1 MTRNMDKWLGDGGM
15 PLIGQ
20 LGASIDGYGEG
31 WVTATWTPTELAGNT
46 RGIVQAGVV
55 AVLLDATM
63 NFALNAGLDG
73 GDRSKA
79 TLEMKTETMR
89 ASQVGDLLHVRG
101 EVVRLT
107 RSFAWTE
114 GWVRQGG
121 PEGDLAA
128 RSTGTFAVHRAE

>member
-1 MTRNMDKWLGDGGM
+1 MNKWLGDGGM
-15 PLIGQ
+15 GLISQ
-20 LGASIDGYGEG
+20 LGASFDAYGEG
-31 WVTATWTPTELAGNT
+31 WVTATWTPTDLAGNT
-46 RGIVQAGVV
+46 RAIVQAGVV
-55 AVLLDATM
+55 AVLLDAAM
-63 NFALNAGLDG
+63 NFALNAALDG

-89 ASQVGDLLHVRG
+89 ASQVGDTLHVRG

-128 RSTGTFAVHRAE
+128 RSTGTFAVHRA

>member
-1 MTRNMDKWLGDGGM
+1 MTRDMTKWLGDGGM

-20 LGASIDGYGEG
+20 LGASFDAFGEG

-55 AVLLDATM
+55 SVLLDAAM

-89 ASQVGDLLHVRG
+89 ASQVGDVLHVRG

-114 GWVRQGG
+114 AWVRQGG
-121 PEGDLAA
+121 PDGELAA
-128 RSTGTFAVHRAE
+128 RSTGTFAVHRA

>member
-1 MTRNMDKWLGDGGM
+1 MRDMTKWLGDGGM

-20 LGASIDGYGEG
+20 LGASFDHYGEG

-46 RGIVQAGVV
+46 RAIVQAGVV
-55 AVLLDATM
+55 AVLLDAAM
-63 NFALNAGLDG
+63 NFALNAALDG

-89 ASQVGDLLHVRG
+89 ASKVGDVLHVRG

-114 GWVRQGG
+114 GWVRQVTPDG
-121 PEGDLAA
+121 ELAA
-128 RSTGTFAVHRAE
+128 RSTGTFAVHRA

>member
-1 MTRNMDKWLGDGGM
+1 MG
-15 PLIGQ
+15 LIGG
-20 LGASIDGYGEG
+20 LGASFDAYGEG
-31 WVTATWTPTELAGNT
+31 WVTATWTPTDLAGNT
-46 RGIVQAGVV
+46 RSIVQAGVV
-55 AVLLDATM
+55 AVLLDAAM
-63 NFALNAGLDG
+63 NFALNAALDK

-89 ASQVGDLLHVRG
+89 ASQVGDTLHVRG

-107 RSFAWTE
+107 RGFAWTE

-128 RSTGTFAVHRAE
+128 RSTGTFAVHRAEPRS